1 MTTMELE
8 ARKAMLVRD
17 ILTEVDSLD
26 LLKKLQKAYDKL
38 KSQSEEITISKEE
51 VLKGINTGLKEM
63 QERKRS
69 GKKAKT
75 LEDLINEL

>member
-51 VLKGINTGLKEM
+51 VLKGIDTGLKEM